1 MKPMPDGLVIT
12 GDERGLLRGVLASP
26 EDVTA
31 RLVYADWLDDHD
43 DPRGPWL
50 RAVCEGRD
58 ADHLRAAVNP
68 NWAALFDRTSHF
80 TVLLT
85 AEIVQR
91 LRKTVPVG
99 SPLQKLSSRS
109 TVQSNFRLAK
119 VKPGDHVY
127 PIQLEDGR
135 VRVLTR
141 FRVKELR
148 SPFAHAADG
157 GLVDYDR
164 TLPQPVLERLRYV
177 NRSGERGVSCL
188 DDGRLTNVTTIHG
201 VFRLAP
207 GSARDFATLVF
218 DPDLLS
224 DLPAPPQP
232 KKKRK

>member
-1 MKPMPDGLVIT
+1 MPDGLVIT
-12 GDERGLLRGVLASP
+12 GDERRLLRGVLGAP
-26 EDVTA
+26 DDVTA
-31 RLVYADWLDDHD
+31 KLVYADWLEDHD

-50 RAVCEGRD
+50 RTVCEGRD
-58 ADHLRAAVNP
+58 ADDLRAAVDP
-68 NWAALFDRTSHF
+68 DWAALFDRTSHF

-91 LRKTVPVG
+91 LRKTVPAG
-99 SPLQKLSSRS
+99 QPLQKLSSRS
-109 TVQSNFRLAK
+109 AVQSNFRLAK

-127 PIQLEDGR
+127 PIQLVDGR

-141 FRVKELR
+141 FRVEALR
-148 SPFAHAADG
+148 SPFVHAADG
-157 GLVDYDR
+157 GPVDYDR
-164 TLPQPVLERLRYV
+164 TLPLPVLERLRYV

-188 DDGRLTNVTTIHG
+188 NDGRLTNVTTVHG

-207 GSARDFATLVF
+207 APARDFAVFVF

-224 DLPAPPQP
+224 DLSAPSQP